1 MDHRGLPKARRGH
14 RDAEVQEPGQTC
26 GRGLQP
32 KAKVPHLRV
41 TRWDDRGSAAGMAPP
56 RRPLHPLYFHRERE
70 PARGL
75 PAAQTAARN
84 GSSQWSVIEAE
95 RVAGPRGGP
104 KEDPLLPLRDRSTS
118 RRCSVGLD
126 GRKPEGPR
134 GGRPSASDPSSPPPR
149 TARIHR
155 TKNPPT
161 TDAADIPGMG
171 SASRTPRTAPPWV
184 RTRASSR
191 SDLVKKPAEPT
202 QDDRGPSGAI
212 CGWDPENEGPV
223 QEESKRS

>member
-1 MDHRGLPKARRGH
+1 MIPGFQTRGSQLARVRQVSFATVNETPANPNGDATMDHRGLPKARRGH
-14 RDAEVQEPGQTC
+14 GDAEVQEPGQTC

-70 PARGL
+70 PAREL

-84 GSSQWSVIEAE
+84 GSSRWWVIEAE

-134 GGRPSASDPSSPPPR
+134 GGRPSASDPSSPLQGPR
-149 TARIHR
+149 GSTARR
-155 TKNPPT
+155 THHKPMQRTSLGWAVRRGLLARLRRGYERGPPT
-161 TDAADIPGMG
+161 
-171 SASRTPRTAPPWV
+171 
-184 RTRASSR
+184 
-191 SDLVKKPAEPT
+191 
-202 QDDRGPSGAI
+202 GAI
-212 CGWDPENEGPV
+212 W
-223 QEESKRS
+223 